1 MEGMSHRTPEDLEEE
16 RMRNDEKDAAAWA
29 EKMRTNPEIRKE
41 VENFDKTTGAEMEA
55 EEEARRTEQESSAG
69 KKPDM
74 SETEGVIEPS
84 EGNV

>member
-1 MEGMSHRTPEDLEEE
+1 
-16 RMRNDEKDAAAWA
+16 MRNDEKDAAAWA